1 MEYTIQKLSRLAGV
15 STRTLRFYDEIGL
28 LKPKRTSSSGYRIYG
43 EAEVDRLQQI
53 LFFKQ
58 LSFSLDEIKVA
69 MDDPAYDAERS
80 LVAHKQALLEK
91 KAEIEL
97 LIRTVDATLDE
108 KRGGRKMG
116 DKEKFEGLKR
126 ELLDENET
134 RYGQEIRGKYGE
146 KTVDASNKKFAG
158 MSEVDF
164 DAMQELAAHLQELLT
179 EAMSTG
185 DAHGEAA
192 LAVAALHKQWLSY
205 TWPTYSPEAHRGLAQ
220 MYVDDE
226 RFAAYYEKASGEG
239 AAAFLRDAIHNYTEK
254 TE

>member
-58 LSFSLDEIKVA
+58 LSFSLDEIKAA

-91 KAEIEL
+91 KTEIEL
-97 LIRTVDATLDE
+97 LIKTVDATLDE
-108 KRGGRKMG
+108 KRGGRKMS
-116 DKEKFEGLKR
+116 DKEKFEGLKK

-146 KTVDASNKKFAG
+146 KTVDGIKQ
-158 MSEVDF
+158 EV
-164 DAMQELAAHLQELLT
+164 
-179 EAMSTG
+179 
-185 DAHGEAA
+185 
-192 LAVAALHKQWLSY
+192 
-205 TWPTYSPEAHRGLAQ
+205 RRN
-220 MYVDDE
+220 E
-226 RFAAYYEKASGEG
+226 RSG
-239 AAAFLRDAIHNYTEK
+239 F
-254 TE
+254 

>member
-28 LKPKRTSSSGYRIYG
+28 LKPRRTSSSGYRIYG

-53 LFFKQ
+53 LFFKR
-58 LSFSLDEIKVA
+58 LSFSLDEIKAA

-80 LVAHKQALLEK
+80 LGAHKQALLEK

-97 LIRTVDATLDE
+97 LIKTVDATLEE
-108 KRGGRKMG
+108 KRGGSKMS

-126 ELLDENET
+126 EMLAENET
-134 RYGQEIRGKYGE
+134 RYGEEIRQKYGE
-146 KTVDASNKKFAG
+146 ETIKASNKQFAG
-158 MSEVDF
+158 MSEADF
-164 DAMQELAAHLQELLT
+164 DAMQELAGRLQKLLT
-179 EAMSTG
+179 EAMATG
-185 DAHGEAA
+185 DAAGEAA

-205 TWPTYSPEAHRGLAQ
+205 TWPTYSAEAHRGLAQ

-226 RFAAYYEKASGEG
+226 RFTAYYDKASGEG
-239 AAAFLRDAIHNYTEK
+239 AAAFLRDAIHNYTDK
-254 TE
+254 

>member
-28 LKPKRTSSSGYRIYG
+28 LKPKRTSTSGYRIYG

-58 LSFSLDEIKVA
+58 LSFSLDEIKSA
-69 MDDPAYDAERS
+69 MDDPEYDAEQS
-80 LVAHKQALLEK
+80 LVAHKQVLLEK
-91 KAEIEL
+91 KKEIEL
-97 LIRTVDATLDE
+97 LIKTVDATLEE
-108 KRGGRKMG
+108 KRGGKKMS

-134 RYGQEIRGKYGE
+134 RFGQEIRDKYGKKSAE
-146 KTVDASNKKFAG
+146 ASNKKFAG
-158 MSEVDF
+158 MSEADF
-164 DAMQELAAHLQELLT
+164 DAMQEMAVRLQKLLT
-179 EAMSTG
+179 EAMDTG
-185 DAHGEAA
+185 DAAGECA

-226 RFAAYYEKASGEG
+226 RFTAYYDKASGKG
-239 AAAFLRDAIHNYTEK
+239 AAAFLRDAINNYADK
-254 TE
+254 C

>member
-28 LKPKRTSSSGYRIYG
+28 LKPKRTSTSGYRIYG

-58 LSFSLDEIKVA
+58 LSFSLDEIKSA
-69 MDDPAYDAERS
+69 MDDPEYDAEQS
-80 LVAHKQALLEK
+80 LVAHKQVLLEK
-91 KAEIEL
+91 KKEIEL
-97 LIRTVDATLDE
+97 LIETVDATLE
-108 KRGGRKMG
+108 ETRGGKKMS
-116 DKEKFEGLKR
+116 DKEKFKGLKR

-134 RYGQEIRGKYGE
+134 RFGQEIRDKYG
-146 KTVDASNKKFAG
+146 KTSVEASNKKFAG
-158 MSEVDF
+158 MSEADF
-164 DAMQELAAHLQELLT
+164 DAMQEMAVRLQKLLT
-179 EAMSTG
+179 EAMATG
-185 DAHGEAA
+185 DAAGEGA

-226 RFAAYYEKASGEG
+226 RFTAYYDKSSGKG
-239 AAAFLRDAIHNYTEK
+239 AAAFLRDAIHNYTDK
-254 TE
+254 

>member
-28 LKPKRTSSSGYRIYG
+28 LKPKRTSTSGYRIYG

-58 LSFSLDEIKVA
+58 LSFSLDEIKSA
-69 MDDPAYDAERS
+69 MDDPEYDAEQS
-80 LVAHKQALLEK
+80 LVAHKQVLLEK
-91 KAEIEL
+91 KKEIEL
-97 LIRTVDATLDE
+97 LIKTVDATLE
-108 KRGGRKMG
+108 ETRGGKKMS
-116 DKEKFEGLKR
+116 DKEKFKGLKR

-134 RYGQEIRGKYGE
+134 RFGQEIRDKYG
-146 KTVDASNKKFAG
+146 KTSVEASNKKFAG
-158 MSEVDF
+158 MSEADF
-164 DAMQELAAHLQELLT
+164 DAMQEMAVRLQKLLT
-179 EAMSTG
+179 EAMATG
-185 DAHGEAA
+185 DAAGEGA

-226 RFAAYYEKASGEG
+226 RFTAYYDKSSGKG
-239 AAAFLRDAIHNYTEK
+239 AAAFLRDAIHNYTHK
-254 TE
+254 